1 MLYEKISGNVHPIV
15 LHELMVTQGVGLEE
29 LLEAAVLVRELDHM
43 KYAYEL
49 REKEL
54 KKLENQI
61 STTKR
66 DLGNLN
72 GVYLLPHQNSC
83 LIIADEL

>member
-54 KKLENQI
+54 KKLEK
-61 STTKR
+61 TKYR
-66 DLGNLN
+66 LQREILEILM
-72 GVYLLPHQNSC
+72 VYTYC
-83 LIIADEL
+83 LIKTVA

>member
-1 MLYEKISGNVHPIV
+1 
-15 LHELMVTQGVGLEE
+15 MVTQGVGLEE
-29 LLEAAVLVRELDHM
+29 LLEAAVLVCELDHM